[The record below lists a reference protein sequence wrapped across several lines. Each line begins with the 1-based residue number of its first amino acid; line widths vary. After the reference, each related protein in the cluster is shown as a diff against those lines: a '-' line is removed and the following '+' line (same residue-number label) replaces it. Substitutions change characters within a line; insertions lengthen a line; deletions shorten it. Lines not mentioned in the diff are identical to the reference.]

1 MRFAFQRNVVITVWL
16 TGLFIPGWAA
26 SLSAQNEIGLP
37 ILRNYTPK
45 EYGSSAQNWAVVQD
59 DRGLIY
65 AANNAGVMEYD
76 GVTWRVI
83 PVTNRSTVRS
93 LAFDTTTGMLYAGAQ
108 GEFGCL
114 ATDPHGRSHFV
125 SMVDKVDPADRSFVN
140 VWRTWATADGIY
152 FQSNTRIFRWHH
164 ERLSVIRPQS
174 SFHFSFKV
182 RDRIFVTQRKVGLF
196 ELKGDTLALV
206 PGGRFCE
213 KFPIYA
219 MLPYGARE
227 ILIVSQE
234 GAFLFD
240 GSGVRPWARHLTDV
254 LRESHVYNGIPLD
267 DSTFALATLQ
277 SGILIVDRAGTV
289 RRVFDEA
296 AGLQN
301 QSVKALF
308 VDRQH
313 GLWAALEKGL
323 TRVEYATPVSRF
335 NTTLNFRSQAEAMA
349 RYNGFLHV
357 AAKDGLFRVEASPE
371 NPSGLFR
378 LTRVLGISEEVWA
391 LLPLDGNLLAG
402 TWGKATLLI
411 EQDRAQK
418 VNGFNAA
425 SLVRSRKDTN
435 RVFVGLFDG
444 LASLYRRNNRWT
456 DEGRIE
462 GIHDDVRFL
471 AEDRDG
477 DLWVGHLTRGCS
489 RVDFSKGLGAPVIT
503 SYDTAAGLPDEGIN
517 VYAIGDEVYFGTESG
532 QLYRFDRI
540 AGRFHR
546 DSQLP
551 DRFGIPPGFVFP
563 KHLDSDGHLWMAY
576 AHESSPH
583 PFPAVAIRQDD
594 GHYVFRPLLGGRFEC
609 PFITP
614 LHIDS
619 NNVVWFQSGEDL
631 LRCDL
636 GKPGFSDTPFD
647 VVFRRI
653 LSNRDSLIFDGAPN
667 TTLSALSY
675 DLNSLRIEFAALSF
689 DETEKNRYRYR
700 LEEFDERW
708 SPWSPEP
715 HKEYT
720 NLPEG
725 RHRLWVQA
733 RNVYGIESR
742 PALLEFHILPPW
754 FRTWWSYTMYVL
766 LILSGIYGGFQWR
779 LRLLR
784 RRNEELERNVER
796 RTRELESASG
806 EIEAQ
811 RDHLKS
817 INLQLEAAIRDLKET
832 QSQLVHSEKMASVG
846 HMVAGLAHEINNP
859 LTFIIP
865 NLDYIRRHTLQITR
879 LYELFARHADRLREE
894 PDLSGEMTRVK
905 MELDEVVHELD
916 AALQGSINGSQR
928 IKDIV
933 TNLKKFT
940 RHDVEPMI
948 ETEIEPHLDHAIEL
962 FFTQHRDVTFLRR
975 FAFNETV
982 FVDIQ
987 DLNQCF
993 INILINGVQAIR
1005 DAEAQGV
1012 LKAGTGT
1019 IILET
1024 SRAVLGGKPAARILF
1039 SDNGVGI
1046 PAEILNHI
1054 FDPFFTTR
1062 PVGLGRGLGL
1072 AEAYAIVKKHD
1083 GHIDV
1088 QSESGRG
1095 TRIAILIPSRLRD

>member
-1 MRFAFQRNVVITVWL
+1 MRLAFQRSVVTTVWQ
-16 TGLFIPGWAA
+16 TGLCVLGWAA
-26 SLSAQNEIGLP
+26 SVLAQNEIGLP
-37 ILRNYTPK
+37 VLHNYTPK
-45 EYGSSAQNWAVVQD
+45 EYGSSAQNWAVTQD

-65 AANNAGVMEYD
+65 VANNAGVMEYD
-76 GVTWRVI
+76 GVSWRVM

-93 LAFDTTTGMLYAGAQ
+93 LAFDTSAGILYAGAQ
-108 GEFGCL
+108 GEFGYL
-114 ATDPHGRSHFV
+114 ASDALGRSQFV
-125 SMVDKVDPADRSFVN
+125 SMVDKVDPADRTFVN
-140 VWRTWATADGIY
+140 VWRTWATPDGIY
-152 FQSNTRIFRWHH
+152 FQSNTHIFRWFHD
-164 ERLSVIRPQS
+164 RLSVIRPQS
-174 SFHFSFKV
+174 SFHFSFQV
-182 RDRIFVTQRKVGLF
+182 RDRVFVTQRKLGLY
-196 ELKGDTLALV
+196 ELKGDSLV
-206 PGGRFCE
+206 LPPGGRFCE
-213 KFPIYA
+213 KFPVYA
-219 MLPYGARE
+219 MVPYGDHE
-227 ILIVSQE
+227 ILVVSQE

-240 GSGVRPWARHLTDV
+240 GHGVRPWAPHLTAV
-254 LRESHVYNGIPLD
+254 LRETHIYNGIPLD

-277 SGILIVDRAGTV
+277 GGILIVDGSGTV
-289 RRVFDEA
+289 RRVFDESV
-296 AGLQN
+296 GLQN

-323 TRVEYATPVSRF
+323 VRVEYASPVSRF
-335 NTTLNFRSQAEAMA
+335 NTSLNFKSQAEAI
-349 RYNGFLHV
+349 RRHDNLLYVGT
-357 AAKDGLFRVEASPE
+357 KDGLFRLETSSK
-371 NPSGLFR
+371 NPSAPFSME
-378 LTRVLGISEEVWA
+378 RVHGISEEVWA

-402 TWGKATLLI
+402 TWGKATLLL
-411 EQDRAQK
+411 EQDRVQK

-425 SLVRSRKDTN
+425 SLWRSRQDSN

-444 LASLYRRNNRWT
+444 LASLYRRNNRWM

-462 GIHDDVRFL
+462 GVHDDTRFL

-477 DLWVGHLTRGCS
+477 ALWVGHLTRGCS
-489 RVDFSKGLGAPVIT
+489 RVDFSNGPGAPVIT
-503 SYDTAAGLPDEGIN
+503 EFDTAAGLPDEGIN
-517 VYAIGDEVYFGTESG
+517 VYAVGDDVYFGTESG
-532 QLYRFDRI
+532 LLFHFDPTTGRFNRDSTLFDR
-540 AGRFHR
+540 FH
-546 DSQLP
+546 
-551 DRFGIPPGFVFP
+551 IPPGLVIP
-563 KHLDSDGHLWMAY
+563 KHMDAAGHLWMAY
-576 AHESSPH
+576 ATASSPH
-583 PFPAVAIRQDD
+583 PFPAVATRQSD
-594 GHYVFRPLLGGRFEC
+594 GRYVFRPLLGGRFEC

-614 LHIDS
+614 LHIDT
-619 NNVVWFQSGEDL
+619 NNVVWFQSGDEI

-636 GKPGFSDTPFD
+636 GRPQFSETPFE
-647 VVFRRI
+647 VLIRRVFA
-653 LSNRDSLIFDGAPN
+653 NGDSLVFGGAPG
-667 TTLSALSY
+667 AVWPELSY

-733 RNVYGIESR
+733 RNVYGFESR
-742 PALLEFHILPPW
+742 PSLLEFHILPPW
-754 FRTWWSYTMYVL
+754 FRTWWAYSIYVL
-766 LILSGIYGGFQWR
+766 LVLGGIYGGFQWR

-796 RTRELESASG
+796 RTQELESAG
-806 EIEAQ
+806 KEIAAQ
-811 RDHLKS
+811 RDYLKS
-817 INLQLEAAIRDLKET
+817 INSQLESAIRDLKET

-865 NLDYIRRHTLQITR
+865 NLDYVRRHTLKVTR
-879 LYELFARHADRLREE
+879 LYELFIRHADRLRTE
-894 PDLSGEMTRVK
+894 PDLSGDMRTLK
-905 MELDEVVHELD
+905 AELDEVVHELD

-940 RHDVEPMI
+940 RHDVEPVI
-948 ETEIEPHLDHAIEL
+948 ETEIEPHLDHAIDL
-962 FFTQHRDVTFLRR
+962 FFTQHRDITFLKR

-987 DLNQCF
+987 ELNQCF

-1005 DAEAQGV
+1005 DAESLGL

-1019 IILET
+1019 ITLET
-1024 SRAVLGGKPAARILF
+1024 SSAVLGEKPALRVMF

-1062 PVGLGRGLGL
+1062 PVGSGRGLGL

-1088 QSESGRG
+1088 RSEAGRG
-1095 TRIAILIPSRLRD
+1095 TDISIFVPSRRLP